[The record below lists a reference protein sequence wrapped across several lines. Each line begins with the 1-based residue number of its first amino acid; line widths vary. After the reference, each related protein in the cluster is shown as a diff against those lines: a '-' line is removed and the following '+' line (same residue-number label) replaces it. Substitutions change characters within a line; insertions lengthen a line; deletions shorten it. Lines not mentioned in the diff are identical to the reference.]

1 MNSEEIYEL
10 LSMWEYEINLNRIKN
25 NRVDEEIVERICR
38 RENRDRERF
47 NSLNLTVVATN
58 DYK

>member
-1 MNSEEIYEL
+1 
-10 LSMWEYEINLNRIKN
+10 MWEYEINLNRIKN

>member
-1 MNSEEIYEL
+1 
-10 LSMWEYEINLNRIKN
+10 MWEYEINLNRIKN
-25 NRVDEEIVERICR
+25 NRVDEEIVERIWR